1 MTETAATPKAL
12 DLFTQEQL
20 TSFLDLIRDGVG
32 RHVAARRIGT
42 TGTTMRRLAHPDRD
56 PEFARQY
63 EEAENE
69 GRVFYEDR
77 LRAEARS
84 RALSGSDRMLEVELA
99 THADEYRHLRRDR
112 ITHEGRID
120 VEHAI
125 VLKLDAAVLDTWPRE
140 KLLAF
145 REYLAELD
153 GGVVDAEFREL
164 PAPQPSEAA

>member
-1 MTETAATPKAL
+1 MQTAPTARE
-12 DLFTQEQL
+12 LFSEEQID
-20 TSFLDLIRDGVG
+20 SFLADIAQGIG
-32 RHVAARRIGT
+32 RAMAARRIGA
-42 TGTTMRRLAHPDRD
+42 TGSQMRALAKEERD
-56 PEFARQY
+56 PEFAARY
-63 EEAENE
+63 RDAEQE
-69 GRVFYEDR
+69 GRVFYQDR
-77 LRAEARS
+77 LKAEARH
-84 RALSGSDRMLEVELA
+84 RALGGSDRMLEVELA

-112 ITHEGRID
+112 VTHEGRID